1 MLYRVVAR
9 NAEGIVVQESDL
21 HSREELPVICEEY
34 AGRDDVS
41 TVDVVDETHPSSF

>member
-21 HSREELPVICEEY
+21 HRREDLSEICEEY
-34 AGRDDVS
+34 ADRDDVAA
-41 TVDVVDETHPSSF
+41 VEVVDETHPSSF